1 MMDSVKSRWLGA
13 VCLLCAVQGLA
24 YASEP
29 VSNTLVVHRI
39 VRKDGGA
46 ETIDSAATARPGDVL
61 EYVADF
67 RNDGAS
73 TARGLTA
80 TLPLPVGTEFV
91 PGSQHPAQVQASLDG
106 TTFAPLPLKHWVKAV
121 DGSSHEELVP
131 TRDYRF
137 LRWAPADLPA
147 HADLSVSARVTLAAA
162 APAIAA
168 TQRP

>member
-1 MMDSVKSRWLGA
+1 MDSVKGRWLYV
-13 VCLLCAVQGLA
+13 VCLICAVQGLA
-24 YASEP
+24 YAAEP
-29 VSNTLVVHRI
+29 VRNTLAVHRI
-39 VRKDGGA
+39 VLKAGGA
-46 ETIDSAATARPGDVL
+46 ETVDSAATARPGDVL

-106 TTFAPLPLKHWVKAV
+106 TTFAPLPLKAWVKAA

-137 LRWAPADLPA
+137 LRWAPTDLA
-147 HADLSVSARVTLAAA
+147 ARADLSVSARVTITAA
-162 APAIAA
+162 APATAA
-168 TQRP
+168 NEKR

>member
-1 MMDSVKSRWLGA
+1 MMDSVKGRLLGA

-24 YASEP
+24 YAAEP
-29 VSNTLVVHRI
+29 VSNTLVAHHI
-39 VRKDGGA
+39 VQQAGGPEKA
-46 ETIDSAATARPGDVL
+46 ESAATARPGDVL

-80 TLPLPVGTEFV
+80 TLPLPAGTEFV

-106 TTFAPLPLKHWVKAV
+106 KTFAPLPLKRQIKAA
-121 DGSSHEELVP
+121 DGSSHEESVP

-147 HADLSVSARVTLAAA
+147 HADLSVSARVTVTAA
-162 APAIAA
+162 APATAA
-168 TQRP
+168 NQRP